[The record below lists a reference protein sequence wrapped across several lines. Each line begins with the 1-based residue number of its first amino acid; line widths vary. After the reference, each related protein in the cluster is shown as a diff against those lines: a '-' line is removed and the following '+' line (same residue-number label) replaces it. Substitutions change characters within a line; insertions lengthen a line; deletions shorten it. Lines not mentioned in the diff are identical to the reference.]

1 MTERQWQ
8 RIGAIGG
15 LVFFVLVL
23 LTFFTPSTPDL
34 DTPTFE
40 VRSEVAEDRTGIILN
55 VYLGSLSA
63 AAFLVFAGGL
73 WSLFQRAGAAGAGV
87 VTLVA
92 AAVTSAM
99 VLVANGALLALVYA
113 AEDNRAPAVVQ
124 TLFELDNTL
133 FVPTFFAL
141 IAFHAAAALG
151 IVATG
156 VLPRWLGWVS
166 ALVALAYVVG
176 LFGVFDADHEGGALG
191 FLVFIGLL
199 VSFLCV
205 LVTSVLMLIRRFA
218 EPERRQAY
226 A

>member
-1 MTERQWQ
+1 MSERQWQ

-15 LVFFVLVL
+15 LVFFVLVVVS
-23 LTFFTPSTPDL
+23 FFTPSTPDL

-40 VRSEVAEDRTGIILN
+40 VRSDVAEDRTGLIFS
-55 VYLGSLSA
+55 VYIGSLAA

-92 AAVTSAM
+92 ASVTSA
-99 VLVANGALLALVYA
+99 LVIAANGVLLGLVYA
-113 AEDNRAPAVVQ
+113 SEDNRAPTVVEA
-124 TLFELDNTL
+124 LFQLDNTM
-133 FVPTFFAL
+133 FVPPFFAL
-141 IAFHAAAALG
+141 AAFHAAAALG

-156 VLPRWLGWVS
+156 VLPRWLGWIS

-176 LFGVFDADHEGGALG
+176 LFGMFDADHEGGALG

-199 VSFLCV
+199 VSLLWV
-205 LVTSVLMLIRRFA
+205 LAISALMLMRRFA
-218 EPERRQAY
+218 APERREAY

>member
-8 RIGAIGG
+8 RIAAIGG
-15 LVFFVLVL
+15 LVFFVLVVIS
-23 LTFFTPSTPDL
+23 FFTPSTPDL
-34 DTPTFE
+34 DTPAFE
-40 VRSEVAEDRTGIILN
+40 VRSDVADDRTGIILS
-55 VYLGSLSA
+55 VYIGSLAA

-92 AAVTSAM
+92 AAVTSAL

-113 AEDNRAPAVVQ
+113 SEDNRAPAVVQ
-124 TLFELDNTL
+124 ALFELDNTM
-133 FVPTFFAL
+133 FIPAFFSL
-141 IAFHAAAALG
+141 VAFHAAAALG

-166 ALVALAYVVG
+166 ALVAVVYIIG

-199 VSFLCV
+199 VSLLWV
-205 LVTSVLMLIRRFA
+205 LATSVLMLTRRFA
-218 EPERRQAY
+218 GPEARQAY